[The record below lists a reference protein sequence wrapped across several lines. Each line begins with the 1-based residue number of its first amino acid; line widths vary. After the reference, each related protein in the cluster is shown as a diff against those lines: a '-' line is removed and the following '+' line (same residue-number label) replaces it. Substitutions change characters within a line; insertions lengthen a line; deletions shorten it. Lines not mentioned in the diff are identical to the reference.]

1 MDMLLLGLES
11 HILFYDSTKTE
22 TKEDNYM
29 RECNYQKL
37 NMYLSNLVMEGLGG
51 WWNKILSTREILN
64 YFQIV

>member
-1 MDMLLLGLES
+1 
-11 HILFYDSTKTE
+11 
-22 TKEDNYM
+22 M

-37 NMYLSNLVMEGLGG
+37 NIDISNLVMEGLGG